1 MTDLPTLPDG
11 RPLRAPLPRLVNF
24 THEDCA
30 AKGLRAFDDAS
41 KPEVA
46 VHFTAFEMISM
57 HRAQLLYAPRGGG
70 KTTLVRHLAAALK
83 PTPQGGISPNT
94 DALTSSAI
102 RNPEGTT
109 LPQVWKAG
117 LPDLHLASPGQGAV
131 MLAKAAALAG
141 PALLIIDAFEQEP
154 DPSALIRSA
163 MDWLAQSP
171 EAHLLILCESR
182 TLEAIRLHPDLH
194 SHALLPLPKLE
205 RQKALDPL
213 GATDPFT
220 QEWVEPGL
228 WSLGLAEGCALNLR
242 EAAALPT
249 SVDWLQEARD
259 AETLG
264 TLPVEAVISRA
275 KDEPARWSGPLQ
287 MLVQQI
293 SDERAAP
300 LAEALMAKMSE
311 PLLLAAA
318 DLTRQASPH
327 APDLVRALIR
337 TIETGGLAPALRRRG
352 GESLARLG
360 DRRDLTRLVKIPT
373 GTYQMGGDLHPNS
386 APVHAASVSAFCIAA
401 YPVTCAAYVHFTQAT
416 GRPWLSANGRD
427 PERTSHPATNLTW
440 HDARAY
446 CAWLT
451 DRWRAEGRIKPADIV
466 RLPTECEWE
475 AAARGPDGLTYP
487 WGNDWAADHANDEE
501 TGFNDICT
509 VGLFPEGTSALGCFD
524 MVGQVWEWC
533 TTLWGADMTTPSF
546 RFPWV
551 DDGRESLDAAPE
563 IRRVLRGGCFSS
575 GRVKAN
581 GIYRGSLEPSGFW
594 RGNGFRIVV
603 SGLVTV

>member
-1 MTDLPTLPDG
+1 
-11 RPLRAPLPRLVNF
+11 
-24 THEDCA
+24 
-30 AKGLRAFDDAS
+30 
-41 KPEVA
+41 
-46 VHFTAFEMISM
+46 
-57 HRAQLLYAPRGGG
+57 
-70 KTTLVRHLAAALK
+70 
-83 PTPQGGISPNT
+83 
-94 DALTSSAI
+94 
-102 RNPEGTT
+102 
-109 LPQVWKAG
+109 
-117 LPDLHLASPGQGAV
+117 
-131 MLAKAAALAG
+131 
-141 PALLIIDAFEQEP
+141 
-154 DPSALIRSA
+154 
-163 MDWLAQSP
+163 
-171 EAHLLILCESR
+171 
-182 TLEAIRLHPDLH
+182 LHPDLH

-228 WSLGLAEGCALNLR
+228 WSLGLAEGRALNLR

-264 TLPVEAVISRA
+264 TLPVEAVVSRV

-287 MLVQQI
+287 MLIQQI
-293 SDERAAP
+293 PDERAAS
-300 LAEALMAKMSE
+300 LAKALMAKMSE

-318 DLTRQASPH
+318 DLTRHASPH
-327 APDLVRALIR
+327 APDLARALIQ

-352 GESLARLG
+352 GEALAHLG
-360 DRRDLTRLVKIPT
+360 DRRDLTRLVKIPA

-386 APVHAASVSAFCIAA
+386 TPVHAAIVPTVCIAA

-427 PERTSHPATNLTW
+427 PERTSHPATDLTW

-451 DRWRAEGRIKPADIV
+451 DRWRAEGRIKTADIV

-533 TTLWGADMTTPSF
+533 TTLWG
-546 RFPWV
+546 
-551 DDGRESLDAAPE
+551 
-563 IRRVLRGGCFSS
+563 
-575 GRVKAN
+575 
-581 GIYRGSLEPSGFW
+581 
-594 RGNGFRIVV
+594 
-603 SGLVTV
+603 